1 MGTLS
6 TPETSAPNSPIPVYL
21 RIEQDIRALIDSG
34 ALRAGDRIPTEDEL
48 CGRYGVARMT
58 VRHGLSRLV
67 AAGILVRRRGIG
79 TFVASPKIERVGN
92 RLLGF
97 EEDARAHG
105 VRPHTE
111 VLRAEW
117 TPVAG
122 EEAGLLQM
130 GSDEQAFRVD
140 RLRHADGEPIALN
153 TILLPP
159 ATGRA
164 VQHLDF
170 NRSLYALAAEV
181 LGQPVAYADQRV
193 EAVTADA
200 GQSALLGTDEGAAL
214 LRIQRVTYLR
224 DGRLLGLTR
233 THYRG
238 DRYFIALRVER

>member
-1 MGTLS
+1 MAVPVL
-6 TPETSAPNSPIPVYL
+6 PIPAYI
-21 RIEQDIRALIDSG
+21 RIEHDIRMLIDSG
-34 ALRAGDRIPTEDEL
+34 TLRPGDRIPTEDDL
-48 CGRYGVARMT
+48 CARYGVARMT

-105 VRPHTE
+105 VRPSTE
-111 VLRAEW
+111 VLSAAW
-117 TPVAG
+117 TPVDAK
-122 EEAGLLQM
+122 EAGLLQM
-130 GSDEQAFRVD
+130 NPDEKAFRVE
-140 RLRHADGEPIALN
+140 RLRRADGEPIALN
-153 TILLPP
+153 TVLLPP

-164 VQHLDF
+164 VQDLDF
-170 NRSLYALAAEV
+170 NRSLYALAAEA

-193 EAVTADA
+193 EAVIADREQA
-200 GQSALLGTDEGAAL
+200 ALLGTHEGAAL
-214 LRIQRVTYLR
+214 LRVQRVTYLR
-224 DGRLLGLTR
+224 DGRLLGVTR

>member
-1 MGTLS
+1 MNPADRS
-6 TPETSAPNSPIPVYL
+6 TASPVLPIPAYL
-21 RIEQDIRALIDSG
+21 RIEQDVRDLIDSG
-34 ALRAGDRIPTEDEL
+34 DLRAGDRIPTEDEL
-48 CGRYGVARMT
+48 CSRYGVARMT

-67 AAGILVRRRGIG
+67 AAGILVRHRGIG

-105 VRPHTE
+105 VRPDTE
-111 VLRAEW
+111 VLSAAW
-117 TPVAG
+117 TPVSA
-122 EEAGLLQM
+122 ADARMLQM
-130 GSDEQAFRVD
+130 DPDGLAFTVE
-140 RLRHADGEPIALN
+140 RLRRADGEPIALN

-164 VQHLDF
+164 VAHLDF
-170 NRSLYALAAEV
+170 NRSLYALAAEA

-193 EAVTADA
+193 EAVTADR
-200 GQSALLGTDEGAAL
+200 GQASLLDTTEGAAL
-214 LRIQRVTYLR
+214 LKIQRITYLR
-224 DGRLLGLTR
+224 DGRLLGVTR